1 MNRREEEG
9 MSDGQKESEEE
20 IKPKVS
26 IQERIFAME
35 TKIEEDRLSGSLTSS
50 GFQTPRLTKLR

>member
-1 MNRREEEG
+1 MNRRDEQVN
-9 MSDGQKESEEE
+9 DGQKESEEE
-20 IKPKVS
+20 LKPKWS

-35 TKIEEDRLSGSLTSS
+35 SKIEEEKVSGSLTSS

>member
-9 MSDGQKESEEE
+9 MSDGQKESEEM